1 MIKKKTQK
9 STQKYFLPLLG
20 IGQKDININIV
31 IFFSERKTVSEIRNY
46 FSHLFRNNVL
56 PWFLVLLV
64 LASIIGT
71 FSLLDLLSGCFF
83 ICTSILSELLLVILS
98 ILSFIYENSF
108 FFVRINFS
116 EFIMNSYLTEFFQI
130 FFKITFTFSL
140 GFTMF
145 DLAS

>member
-1 MIKKKTQK
+1 M
-9 STQKYFLPLLG
+9 
-20 IGQKDININIV
+20 
-31 IFFSERKTVSEIRNY
+31 
-46 FSHLFRNNVL
+46 
-56 PWFLVLLV
+56 
-64 LASIIGT
+64 
-71 FSLLDLLSGCFF
+71 
-83 ICTSILSELLLVILS
+83 ILS